1 MTGFKTYESFLY
13 QIYKSIDD
21 LEQDRP
27 EIATS
32 RIMNSYKQI
41 RESNIYQ
48 SEDLR
53 KYVESIIGSIE
64 NGEYSRSTELI
75 HSLAEEIE
83 GYQRYILDTAQH
95 RNR

>member
-21 LEQDRP
+21 LEQDRA

-32 RIMNSYKQI
+32 RITNSYQQI
-41 RESNIYQ
+41 RESDIYQ

-53 KYVESIIGSIE
+53 KYIESIIASIE
-64 NGEYSRSTELI
+64 NGEYSRSKELI
-75 HSLAEEIE
+75 HSLAEEVE
-83 GYQRYILDTAQH
+83 GYQRYILDTTQH
-95 RNR
+95 KNR